1 MMTVKDFIEH
11 GYKDGFFSSPDGIH
25 WEPALPE
32 PSPWIKE
39 RTKDAISVLF
49 GRATAIRQTTKLDLE
64 GEQG

>member
-1 MMTVKDFIEH
+1 MMIVKDFIEH
-11 GYKDGFFSSPDGIH
+11 GYKDGYMCSPDGIH